1 MIIFFILE
9 KFFFLWIIKQK
20 SCAAQRR
27 DGELSEW
34 KMTERRETFERL
46 GGQAST
52 GHGAQVY
59 TKENLRQKKFRFHFK
74 FKGSRCLISAIN
86 AATVECLNEFISHL
100 DNWQK
105 YISSPSHRSADW
117 LTRSTP
123 VENIKSLRSRNTRRQ
138 WRWKIYSKKWEFCSL
153 IWIFYDPIS
162 AVRGYTMLKTRKNSL
177 RNFCPLLCCWE
188 STMRSA

>member
-9 KFFFLWIIKQK
+9 KIFFFLWIIKQK
-20 SCAAQRR
+20 SCAALRR

-52 GHGAQVY
+52 GHDAQVY
-59 TKENLRQKKFRFHFK
+59 AKENHRQKKFRFHFK
-74 FKGSRCLISAIN
+74 FKGTRCLISAIN
-86 AATVECLNEFISHL
+86 AASVECLNEFISHL

-105 YISSPSHRSADW
+105 YISSLSHRSADW

-123 VENIKSLRSRNTRRQ
+123 VENIKSLRRVVTLASSGDG
-138 WRWKIYSKKWEFCSL
+138 KFIPKKKEFCSL

-162 AVRGYTMLKTRKNSL
+162 AVRGTLCWKTRKI
-177 RNFCPLLCCWE
+177 
-188 STMRSA
+188 